1 MVEQRFNGFI
11 RIRLA
16 YPTGRIRQ
24 RNGPSIQA
32 VMQGG
37 RAVISEQSQ
46 MPSNMIS
53 LAERMVFSDSFKP
66 IYAEGMD
73 MVEEAASYLDG
84 EGREDA
90 RNLSRVAATL
100 YAAESMRLTTRLM
113 QVASWLLLQRAARN
127 GEMTRQQVAAEKAKV
142 RLDTPSAGEIAQGWS
157 ELPAA
162 FMELV
167 ERSMRLQARVRRMDR
182 EVYGEVVSLQ
192 GVPRGNP
199 VSEQIVLLK
208 TAFGAS

>member
-1 MVEQRFNGFI
+1 MVEQRFNDFI
-11 RIRLA
+11 RIRLSGGCA
-16 YPTGRIRQ
+16 K
-24 RNGPSIQA
+24 RNGLPASGRE
-32 VMQGG
+32 GG
-37 RAVISEQSQ
+37 REVISEQGQ

-66 IYAEGMD
+66 IYAQGMD

-84 EGREDA
+84 EGREEA

-113 QVASWLLLQRAARN
+113 QIASWLLLQRAARS
-127 GEMTRQQVAAEKAKV
+127 GEMTRPQVSAEKAKV
-142 RLDTPSAGEIAQGWS
+142 RLDTPSAGEAAPGWN
-157 ELPAA
+157 ELPLA
-162 FMELV
+162 FVDLV

-182 EVYGEVVSLQ
+182 EVYGEVVALQ
-192 GVPRGNP
+192 RVPRGNP

-208 TAFGAS
+208 TAFGTQ

>member
-1 MVEQRFNGFI
+1 MQKAWIWSRK
-11 RIRLA
+11 
-16 YPTGRIRQ
+16 RQ
-24 RNGPSIQA
+24 A
-32 VMQGG
+32 
-37 RAVISEQSQ
+37 IST
-46 MPSNMIS
+46 
-53 LAERMVFSDSFKP
+53 A
-66 IYAEGMD
+66 
-73 MVEEAASYLDG
+73 
-84 EGREDA
+84 
-90 RNLSRVAATL
+90 
-100 YAAESMRLTTRLM
+100 
-113 QVASWLLLQRAARN
+113 
-127 GEMTRQQVAAEKAKV
+127 KA
-142 RLDTPSAGEIAQGWS
+142 GWS